1 MRSEFYTFPAIFEYA
16 DDGINV
22 RFVDLPEAI
31 TCGHSDED
39 AMLNAED
46 VLAIVLYE
54 REHEGKSI
62 PPPTPITEITHSTRE
77 TVVPI
82 RTNMALA
89 RVGIDNKAVNVT
101 VTLPRWLRDFSRC
114 QRGEIGAGAASCP
127 ARSARDRAMRV
138 VHMV

>member
-1 MRSEFYTFPAIFEYA
+1 MRSEFYTFPAIFAYA

-31 TCGHSDED
+31 TCGHSDEE

-54 REHEGKSI
+54 RENECK
-62 PPPTPITEITHSTRE
+62 PLPNPTPISEITPAAKE

-82 RTNMALA
+82 RTNLALA

-101 VTLPRWLRDFSRC
+101 VTLPRWLRDMAAAKEVKLAQVLQVALREVLGIEH
-114 QRGEIGAGAASCP
+114 RG
-127 ARSARDRAMRV
+127 
-138 VHMV
+138 